1 MANVF
6 ILLGGNVGDKSKI
19 FAKTRNLI
27 EERIGIIAKM
37 SSGYATEAWGFES
50 DIFLNQVIILE
61 SELEPSEILKRTQL
75 IENELGRSRNST
87 GYEARTIDIDLLFY
101 DNQIINTSELTIP
114 HPKIGERRFVLI
126 PLNELVP
133 DKCHP
138 VTGIKIADMLKLCQD
153 TLKVE
158 RID

>member
-1 MANVF
+1 MWEISPKYLQKPG
-6 ILLGGNVGDKSKI
+6 ILLKKGLELSQ
-19 FAKTRNLI
+19 
-27 EERIGIIAKM
+27 KM

-101 DNQIINTSELTIP
+101 DNQIVNTPELTIP